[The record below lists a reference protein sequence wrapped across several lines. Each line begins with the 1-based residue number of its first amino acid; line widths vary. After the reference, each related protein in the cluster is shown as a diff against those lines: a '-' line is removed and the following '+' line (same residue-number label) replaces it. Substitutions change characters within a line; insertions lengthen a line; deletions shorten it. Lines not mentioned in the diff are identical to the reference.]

1 MAVYSFYIFDRHAEC
16 IYKRRWLPRP
26 TSIVGKSSR
35 SASETPTPGLGQTV
49 RSTDDDSKLVFGTVF
64 SLRNMVR
71 KLGGEEDNF
80 ISYTT
85 SQYKLHY
92 YETPTNIKFVMLTDL
107 KSPSMH
113 IALQQIYIN
122 LFVEYVVKNPLS
134 PTEHPGGVGV
144 NNELFEES
152 LEQFVD
158 SGMRCSVHRYGLRMA
173 PAEYLHEQ
181 RARLNMTLQ
190 RLRIIQHRLFEP
202 WPVIESRVARGSELP
217 EKGKLRSLASRVAL
231 YTRE

>member
-1 MAVYSFYIFDRHAEC
+1 MTVYSFYIFDRHAEC

-26 TSIVGKSSR
+26 TSVAGKSQI
-35 SASETPTPGLGQTV
+35 PGAVGSSGQTV
-49 RSTDDDSKLVFGTVF
+49 RAGDDDAKLVFGTVF

-80 ISYTT
+80 VSYAT

-107 KSPSMH
+107 KSPSMR

-134 PTEHPGGVGV
+134 PVEHPGGVGV

-152 LEQFVD
+152 LEQFV
-158 SGMRCSVHRYGLRMA
+158 
-173 PAEYLHEQ
+173 Q
-181 RARLNMTLQ
+181 T
-190 RLRIIQHRLFEP
+190 
-202 WPVIESRVARGSELP
+202 RV
-217 EKGKLRSLASRVAL
+217 LA
-231 YTRE
+231 

>member
-1 MAVYSFYIFDRHAEC
+1 MPVYSFYIFDRHAEC

-26 TSIVGKSSR
+26 TSIAGKPSR
-35 SASETPTPGLGQTV
+35 ATDAQAGSTGLGQTV
-49 RSTDDDSKLVFGTVF
+49 KAGDDDAKLVFGTVF

-80 ISYTT
+80 VSFTT

-107 KSPSMH
+107 KSPSMR

-134 PTEHPGGVGV
+134 PVEHPGGVGV

-152 LEQFVD
+152 LEQFV
-158 SGMRCSVHRYGLRMA
+158 
-173 PAEYLHEQ
+173 
-181 RARLNMTLQ
+181 T
-190 RLRIIQHRLFEP
+190 
-202 WPVIESRVARGSELP
+202 RV
-217 EKGKLRSLASRVAL
+217 LA
-231 YTRE
+231 

>member
-1 MAVYSFYIFDRHAEC
+1 MVVYSFYIFDRHAEC

-26 TSIVGKSSR
+26 TSTVGKSR
-35 SASETPTPGLGQTV
+35 SDTVSGAAPTGLGQTV

-71 KLGGEEDNF
+71 KLGGEDDNF
-80 ISYTT
+80 VSFTT

-92 YETPTNIKFVMLTDL
+92 YETPTNTKFVMLTDL
-107 KSPSMH
+107 KSPSMR

-152 LEQFVD
+152 LEQFVVHSSSVMILNWA
-158 SGMRCSVHRYGLRMA
+158 SGHFSQNLEVSSRERVHVKEGKSD
-173 PAEYLHEQ
+173 
-181 RARLNMTLQ
+181 
-190 RLRIIQHRLFEP
+190 RISPLGH
-202 WPVIESRVARGSELP
+202 IE
-217 EKGKLRSLASRVAL
+217 ASIYKSGISKV
-231 YTRE
+231 

>member
-1 MAVYSFYIFDRHAEC
+1 MVVYSFYIFDRHAEC

-26 TSIVGKSSR
+26 ASIVGKSR
-35 SASETPTPGLGQTV
+35 SNTVSDAPPTGLGQTV

-71 KLGGEEDNF
+71 KLGGEEDNEAGANWTSF
-80 ISYTT
+80 VSFTT

-92 YETPTNIKFVMLTDL
+92 YETPTNTKFVMLTDL
-107 KSPSMH
+107 KSPSMR

-152 LEQFVD
+152 LEQFV
-158 SGMRCSVHRYGLRMA
+158 
-173 PAEYLHEQ
+173 Q
-181 RARLNMTLQ
+181 T
-190 RLRIIQHRLFEP
+190 
-202 WPVIESRVARGSELP
+202 RVLS
-217 EKGKLRSLASRVAL
+217 
-231 YTRE
+231 

>member
-1 MAVYSFYIFDRHAEC
+1 MKA
-16 IYKRRWLPRP
+16 
-26 TSIVGKSSR
+26 G
-35 SASETPTPGLGQTV
+35 
-49 RSTDDDSKLVFGTVF
+49 DDDAKLVFGTVF

-80 ISYTT
+80 VSYST

-107 KSPSMH
+107 KSPSMR

-152 LEQFVD
+152 LEQFV
-158 SGMRCSVHRYGLRMA
+158 
-173 PAEYLHEQ
+173 
-181 RARLNMTLQ
+181 T
-190 RLRIIQHRLFEP
+190 
-202 WPVIESRVARGSELP
+202 RV
-217 EKGKLRSLASRVAL
+217 LA
-231 YTRE
+231 

>member
-1 MAVYSFYIFDRHAEC
+1 MVPEC

-26 TSIVGKSSR
+26 TSIAGKSSR
-35 SASETPTPGLGQTV
+35 ATDPQAGPTGLGQTV
-49 RSTDDDSKLVFGTVF
+49 KAGDDDAKLVFGTVF

-80 ISYTT
+80 VSYST

-107 KSPSMH
+107 KSPSMR

-152 LEQFVD
+152 LEQFV
-158 SGMRCSVHRYGLRMA
+158 YWPA
-173 PAEYLHEQ
+173 P
-181 RARLNMTLQ
+181 
-190 RLRIIQHRLFEP
+190 
-202 WPVIESRVARGSELP
+202 GC
-217 EKGKLRSLASRVAL
+217 
-231 YTRE
+231 